1 MQILIK
7 QQHLIRSLIV
17 KKATLKYFFS
27 YKNAEK
33 IRPLCIFLPKRSA
46 YIRDFDET
54 KYISFLIKDDEFLEK
69 YKEIWKKVK
78 NILKKEFYS
87 KPVYNGK
94 YLKAKIKRYCRFY
107 AWETG
112 NQ

>member
-1 MQILIK
+1 MYI
-7 QQHLIRSLIV
+7 SP
-17 KKATLKYFFS
+17 KKECI
-27 YKNAEK
+27 YK
-33 IRPLCIFLPKRSA
+33 RL
-46 YIRDFDET
+46 DET

-112 NQ
+112 N